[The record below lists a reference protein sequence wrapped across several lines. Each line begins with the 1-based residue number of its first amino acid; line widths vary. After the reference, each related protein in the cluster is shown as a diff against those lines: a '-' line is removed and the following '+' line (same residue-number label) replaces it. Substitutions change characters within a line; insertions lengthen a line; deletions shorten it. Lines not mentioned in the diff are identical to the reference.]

1 MLDVIAKA
9 LTQHGFLF
17 QRIDGQ
23 SSLQQRDVA
32 MQQFNEDPTST
43 VMLASIGS
51 AGEG

>member
-9 LTQHGFLF
+9 LTQHGFRY

-23 SSLQQRDVA
+23 SSLPQRHMA
-32 MQQFNEDPTST
+32 IQQFKEEPTCT
-43 VMLASIGS
+43 VMLASVGS